1 MYVRLLDI
9 VDGALDKLLTRISKT
24 KDEKELKKL
33 YKARKSIKTIWR
45 ILHDEELRLIE

>member
-1 MYVRLLDI
+1 MYIRLLDI
-9 VDGALDKLLTRISKT
+9 VDRALDKLLTRISEM

-45 ILHDEELRLIE
+45 ILHDEEFKIN